1 MQSPCGA
8 AVTGSGVGPRGL
20 RILDLLLHVDLHR
33 LLKHLGCRLCAVD
46 LTQLLV
52 DFFCQLLTVGALDAK
67 HTLLDPAIG
76 VDDEL
81 ELLHAPHIA
90 LELSCVGG

>member
-20 RILDLLLHVDLHR
+20 RILDLLLYVDLHR

-46 LTQLLV
+46 LTQL
-52 DFFCQLLTVGALDAK
+52 
-67 HTLLDPAIG
+67 P
-76 VDDEL
+76 
-81 ELLHAPHIA
+81 P
-90 LELSCVGG
+90 